1 MNDNELSTERRH
13 EIDAL
18 RVLALL
24 ALITMHS
31 TVGFGPAAKWIGIPQ
46 NDVFL
51 TWQKIPV
58 SLFNLLRMPIF
69 YVISGMA
76 IWFSLMHMST
86 KKVLIHRLRRI
97 AGPLIL
103 GWFVMAP
110 LCHYTNSLFYSKPYQ
125 YEPTELYFWFLKNI
139 LVYMALLT
147 PLAARVASDR
157 GQSVRQ
163 SIEAGWS
170 KGYIPLA
177 ALVLFSAESLLVDKK
192 DYPAYF
198 YGIHSWLIGFLC
210 FFLGLCCA
218 IGGSSFRNFVLRFRY
233 IFLALAFTFWL
244 GSFIHESLYS
254 ERVPS
259 IFMGIQSLLSIGA
272 VLGLATA
279 HLNKTTPFF
288 QYARAAVFPVYILHF
303 PIQCILSYMLFPLV
317 LPATLKLIL
326 LNIGILFLSVAIYEF
341 ILSRVPVLDSLF
353 GIAKKKSE

>member
-13 EIDAL
+13 EVDAL

-24 ALITMHS
+24 ILITFHS
-31 TVGFGPAAKWIGIPQ
+31 SIGFGPAAKWIGIPQ
-46 NDVFL
+46 NDVLL
-51 TWQKIPV
+51 TWPKIPL
-58 SLFNLLRMPIF
+58 SLFSYLRMPIF
-69 YVISGMA
+69 FVISGMA

-86 KKVLIHRLRRI
+86 KEVLTHRLRRI

-110 LCHYTNSLFYSKPYQ
+110 LCHYTGSLFYSEPYQ
-125 YEPTELYFWFLKNI
+125 YEPTELYLWFLKNI

-163 SIEAGWS
+163 SIKTGWS

-210 FFLGLCCA
+210 FCLGLFCA
-218 IGGSSFRNFVLRFRY
+218 IGGSSFRKFVLRFRY

-244 GSFIHESLYS
+244 GSYIHKSFYGES
-254 ERVPS
+254 VPS
-259 IFMGIQSLLSIGA
+259 ILIGMQSLLSIGA

-279 HLNKTTPFF
+279 RLNKTTPFF

-303 PIQCILSYMLFPLV
+303 PIQFILSYMLFPLA

-326 LNIGILFLSVAIYEF
+326 LITGILLLSVAIYEF
-341 ILSRVPVLDSLF
+341 VLKRVYILDMLF
-353 GIAKKKSE
+353 GIAKKE

>member
-1 MNDNELSTERRH
+1 
-13 EIDAL
+13 
-18 RVLALL
+18 
-24 ALITMHS
+24 
-31 TVGFGPAAKWIGIPQ
+31 
-46 NDVFL
+46 
-51 TWQKIPV
+51 
-58 SLFNLLRMPIF
+58 
-69 YVISGMA
+69 
-76 IWFSLMHMST
+76 MHMST
-86 KKVLIHRLRRI
+86 KEVLVHRLRRI

-103 GWFVMAP
+103 GWFVMVP
-110 LCHYTNSLFYSKPYQ
+110 LYDYTGSLFYLKPYQ
-125 YEPTELYFWFLKNI
+125 YEPGEGYLWFLINI
-139 LVYMALLT
+139 LVYIALLT
-147 PLAARVASDR
+147 PLAAHVASDR

-218 IGGSSFRNFVLRFRY
+218 IGGSSFRKFVLRFRY

-244 GSFIHESLYS
+244 GSYIHKSFYGES
-254 ERVPS
+254 VPS
-259 IFMGIQSLLSIGA
+259 ILIGMQSLLSIGA

-279 HLNKTTPFF
+279 RLNKTTPFF

-303 PIQCILSYMLFPLV
+303 PIQFILSYMLFPLA

-326 LNIGILFLSVAIYEF
+326 LITGILLLSVAIYEF
-341 ILSRVPVLDSLF
+341 VLKRVYIVGMLF
-353 GIAKKKSE
+353 GIAKKE

>member
-1 MNDNELSTERRH
+1 MNVDNSSNERRH
-13 EIDAL
+13 EVDAL
-18 RVLALL
+18 RVLVLL
-24 ALITMHS
+24 LLISYHS
-31 TVGFGPAAKWIGIPQ
+31 MIGFSPFAKMIGIPQ
-46 NDVFL
+46 NDELL
-51 TWQKIPV
+51 TWITIPM
-58 SLFNLLRMPIF
+58 SLLNKWRIPILF
-69 YVISGMA
+69 VISGMA
-76 IWFSLMHMST
+76 IWFSLMHMSA
-86 KKVLIHRLRRI
+86 KEVLIHRLRRI

-103 GWFVMAP
+103 GWFVMVP
-110 LCHYTNSLFYSKPYQ
+110 LYDYTGSLFYSKPYQ
-125 YEPTELYFWFLKNI
+125 YEPGEGYLWFLINI
-139 LVYMALLT
+139 LVYIALLT
-147 PLAARVASDR
+147 PLAAHVASDR
-157 GQSVRQ
+157 GQPVRQ

-177 ALVLFSAESLLVDKK
+177 ALLLFSAESLLVDPNF
-192 DYPAYF
+192 YVAYF
-198 YGIHSWLIGFLC
+198 YGIHRWLIGFLC

-218 IGGSSFRNFVLRFRY
+218 IGGSSFRKFVLRFRY

-244 GSFIHESLYS
+244 ESFIHESLYS

-259 IFMGIQSLLSIGA
+259 ILMGIQSLLSIGA

-353 GIAKKKSE
+353 GIANKKSE